1 MFTVDH
7 LPFGGIGQSGTGA
20 YHGKTGFEEFSHKKP
35 VFATKQMLEG
45 INTLVALK
53 FLYLSIL
60 CIYHITP
67 YHAIAYYTI
76 SIRGQGR

>member
-67 YHAIAYYTI
+67 YHAIAINTWP
-76 SIRGQGR
+76 G